1 MRISSS
7 ILLFLGLLLVST
19 AASALTSGQSE
30 TLSWFES
37 QYIPAKVSCVRI
49 IKKSGRERLVNN
61 CSTCLVV
68 QVKRTRPGRPE
79 GALRKITIGGKQ
91 STTLSFRGPGVTRIS
106 AEITCADAKI
116 QQTADPEDQPKV
128 QPKECLRLVKHESAG
143 ALMVNSCATCRKA
156 VVERRYEDGSRKL
169 ANLSVAAS
177 SYVPVQV
184 KGAINARIVN
194 EKSCR

>member
-7 ILLFLGLLLVST
+7 VILISSLLVVPS

-37 QYIPAKVSCVRI
+37 QYIPAKISCVRI

-61 CSTCLVV
+61 CSSCLVV
-68 QVKRTRPGRPE
+68 QIKRTRPGPSE
-79 GALRKITIGGKQ
+79 GALRKITIGAKQ
-91 STTLSFRGPGVTRIS
+91 TATLSFRGPGVTRIS
-106 AEITCADAKI
+106 AEVTCAEAKTR
-116 QQTADPEDQPKV
+116 QTADPEDKPKV
-128 QPKECLRLVKHESAG
+128 QPKQCLRLVKHQKAG
-143 ALMVNSCATCRKA
+143 ALMVNSCASCRKA

-169 ANLSVAAS
+169 VNLSVAANN
-177 SYVPVQV
+177 YVPVQV
-184 KGAINARIVN
+184 QGAINARIVN